1 MIISTFLGLFL
12 ILFFIIMRF
21 SKSKCRRKIEAA
33 YLKYNSYTSN
43 GGRGWV
49 TNYAPVFRYNFN
61 GEEYTNQSLQL
72 LSKNEIQEFIA
83 GNSYTII
90 INEKKPSRFILYK
103 KIEFTEILM
112 LLMGIFFLLVVALS
126 IMIK

>member
-1 MIISTFLGLFL
+1 
-12 ILFFIIMRF
+12 MRF
-21 SKSKCRRKIEAA
+21 SKSKCRRKIEAT